1 MDQAM
6 KEELV
11 PAVKLLLGS
20 TNAKDLYQTMLNAAP
35 LIARHKDVRLT
46 GEAECLNILAVVKFS
61 HPSVYAGVID
71 LIERRRAEAELEPL
85 DTPAEEKFN
94 KSEYMQQFMEQK
106 RVRQRRAADI
116 ENMQRSERDK
126 LVGRSRLDF
135 MQNQSAIWKKERDA
149 FLEKVKDAAA
159 PTRLKKED
167 IAAAVDQF
175 WAKVD
180 ASLDK
185 LEDAARRGKQ
195 ITRSV
200 SAADIDAI
208 LSVDPYR
215 K

>member
-1 MDQAM
+1 MDQTM

-11 PAVKLLLGS
+11 PAVQLLLQS
-20 TNAKDLYQTMLNAAP
+20 PDAKDLYQTMLNAAP
-35 LIARHKDVRLT
+35 LVARHKDVRLT
-46 GEAECLNILAVVKFS
+46 GEAACLNILAIVKFS
-61 HPSVYAGVID
+61 HPSIYAGVIA
-71 LIERRRAEAELEPL
+71 LIEKRRADADLEPL
-85 DTPAEEKFN
+85 DSPSDEKFN

-116 ENMQRSERDK
+116 ENLQRSERDK
-126 LVGRSRLDF
+126 LVGRTRLDF

-159 PTRLKKED
+159 PTRLKKEY

-180 ASLDK
+180 AQLDK
-185 LEDAARRGKQ
+185 QEDAVRAGKQ

-200 SAADIDAI
+200 SAADLDAI
-208 LSVDPYR
+208 LSHDPY
-215 K
+215 KK